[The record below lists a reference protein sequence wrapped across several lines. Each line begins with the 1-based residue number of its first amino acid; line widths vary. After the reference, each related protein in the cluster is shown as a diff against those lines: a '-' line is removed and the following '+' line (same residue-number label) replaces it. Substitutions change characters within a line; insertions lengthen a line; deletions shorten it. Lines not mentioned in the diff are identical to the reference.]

1 MKFVRVHSWMVPLT
15 FFLPSI
21 DYKLTRD
28 MKSGTSLAIELKR
41 GLFKNGNTSSSM
53 SASIRT
59 LLLVVCDT
67 SPTTSSYPI
76 ESASSPL
83 VCFG

>member
-1 MKFVRVHSWMVPLT
+1 
-15 FFLPSI
+15 
-21 DYKLTRD
+21 

-83 VCFG
+83 VCFGWLNDNMIKGLTRLLSVDRK